1 MSTLIL
7 ELIGF
12 LCTYKIIITIIEIKA
27 FIGNKNNKTNIFRMQ
42 AYDSILCGY
51 FYIGFIDFML
61 KGKNLTEYTNL
72 FPPNNFKKNDDI
84 ILNFFMG
91 KFLKKK
97 KKKKWMILIK
107 HEIYPNLRAIPS
119 NEQQFRL
126 NKLMKLKIIF

>member
-1 MSTLIL
+1 
-7 ELIGF
+7 
-12 LCTYKIIITIIEIKA
+12 
-27 FIGNKNNKTNIFRMQ
+27 
-42 AYDSILCGY
+42 
-51 FYIGFIDFML
+51 ML

-97 KKKKWMILIK
+97 KKWMILIK
-107 HEIYPNLRAIPS
+107 HQIYPNLRAIPS